1 MEALKIK
8 YLKMKLMKMYL
19 NLEVTEVVIV
29 HCNNV
34 NNNYQQD

>member
-19 NLEVTEVVIV
+19 NLEVTEVVID

-34 NNNYQQD
+34 NNDYQQD

>member
-8 YLKMKLMKMYL
+8 YLKMKLMKMHL

-34 NNNYQQD
+34 NNDYQQD